1 MAEDVIANRTIL
13 DLISE
18 VKSGNAEARK
28 AEMAAIDTEKKGIA
42 TDKMN
47 LGKLG
52 AEIRRQGGVAEENRD
67 YLKAQQ
73 EVEKRGLQ
81 VKEMELQLRKKST
94 PFFSEAR
101 KNIKTELKENKR
113 AQRDTTF
120 LGKIANA
127 AMTLPRVMKDI
138 ATTDLKL
145 TKGSASQDE
154 EKAKDEKSHLSK
166 MFSGLSK
173 GFEKGFSIL
182 GKGLEKFKSVAGTG
196 FKALLT
202 AAGIGLLIK
211 FLQSD
216 AWKKIRVWV
225 KENGETVLNGI
236 VKLLELLYDKV
247 LKPVLDFFLP
257 KFKKFFDDLLVFLD
271 NPSWSN
277 LGTLVGD
284 NKIALAGMV
293 ALLAPG
299 IFLKGLKVAIL
310 GLKTAVG
317 LITVAMNTTIATAFT
332 GLGTAIA
339 GIGTS
344 IAAVLVPVLVV
355 AAIVSALIGLFV
367 GLKNAVEIISKDVED
382 GNLTWGTIGRA
393 LFGLFEGLATVP
405 NMIAEMFIPEDFRES
420 WHNSMADFID
430 DSLAFVDDLGA
441 TVTEWFQSIL
451 SPFKRALA
459 AFDAESN
466 PVSGMVAAGKALF
479 SGGEEGGEEGGEA
492 PKNPEPVDPI
502 DAAVAAGMAPAEA
515 RKQAQATIDKRQVSI
530 DKVFAKEGEVGL
542 DRVIANL
549 KRELEGEGADKKTL
563 SAAIKQ
569 YEAKKS
575 ELEAARAGGG
585 GNVTN
590 IAQNNSTNMNSST
603 TRAENISVLDP
614 ETVQVQAAN
623 I

>member
-310 GLKTAVG
+310 GLKT
-317 LITVAMNTTIATAFT
+317 VAMNTTIATAFT

-479 SGGEEGGEEGGEA
+479 SGGDEGGEEGGEA
-492 PKNPEPVDPI
+492 PKKPEPVDPI
-502 DAAVAAGMAPAEA
+502 DA
-515 RKQAQATIDKRQVSI
+515 RKQAQATIDKRQESI
-530 DKVFAKEGEVGL
+530 DNVFAKEGEVGL
-542 DRVIANL
+542 DSVIANL